1 MGSGVRKREWQQ
13 RLLGLRE
20 AVGELYAAESAA
32 LSRDLG
38 KWGKGF
44 GVAVVL
50 LLAAL
55 ALGFWLL
62 ALLVASLVAVLAIW
76 LPVWAA
82 SLITSGLVLLV
93 ILGLGLLGWSRLRKL
108 GGPIDRVRRRWR
120 DHLAWWDDRVFAP
133 LDEDGDDAEEESPD
147 ER

>member
-1 MGSGVRKREWQQ
+1 MGDGVRERKREWQE

-20 AVGELYAAESAA
+20 AIGELYAAESAA

-38 KWGKGF
+38 RWGKGF
-44 GVAVVL
+44 AVAVVL

-62 ALLVASLVAVLAIW
+62 ALLTATLVAVLSIW
-76 LPVWAA
+76 LPVWGA
-82 SLITSGLVLLV
+82 SLVTTGIVLLV
-93 ILGLGLLGWSRLRKL
+93 ILALAALAWWRLKKL

-120 DHLAWWDDRVFAP
+120 DHASWWNERVFGP
-133 LDEDGDDAEEESPD
+133 LDDEEGPAD